1 MLNTK
6 LAHQESKD
14 QLILQTKLENK
25 YVHMMNEQFHS
36 TIMRLQRI
44 NGKSETE
51 TILEGIELKN
61 LKKISE
67 MIPLTTC
74 TQPIHARDHNFR

>member
-1 MLNTK
+1 MLHTK

-14 QLILQTKLENK
+14 QLILQTKFENK

-44 NGKSETE
+44 NDKSGTE
-51 TILEGIELKN
+51 TVLEVNELKTLRN
-61 LKKISE
+61 DT
-67 MIPLTTC
+67 P
-74 TQPIHARDHNFR
+74 DHMHTAYPYKRS